1 MIVLMGLLVGGS
13 ILWMAGQNKDGE
25 KKEAVSA
32 DETDYHTMT
41 VDGKTYRYN
50 TSRVNFLFVGV
61 DGAAESMEGQATDYH
76 TMTVDGK
83 TYRYNTSR
91 VNFLFVG
98 VDGAAESMEGQADVI
113 FLVSCDRASETMDI
127 FSFSRDSMVPI
138 KVFDAAGNALG
149 WERQHLG
156 LAYSYGDDPQQGC
169 LLTADAVSRCMNGI
183 PIIYYT
189 AANLSS
195 ITEFQNLVGE
205 LTVTVPV
212 PDLADLGEEYEKG
225 KELTLDASNYTA
237 ANLSSITEFQNL
249 VGELTVTVPVPD
261 LADLGEEYEKGK
273 ELTLDASNVEVF
285 LRSRDTETAYSNS
298 SRMER
303 QRVYVEAYVA
313 KLKQQLEEDFQQM
326 VEKILALSQKV
337 ATNVSLDEISPFS
350 EMFLT
355 YSFSEENYHVVPGT
369 NQEGMFHDEYIV
381 DEEALQTLLLDTF
394 YIEETE

>member
-32 DETDYHTMT
+32 DE
-41 VDGKTYRYN
+41 
-50 TSRVNFLFVGV
+50 
-61 DGAAESMEGQATDYH
+61 TDYH

-169 LLTADAVSRCMNGI
+169 LLTADAVSECMNGI

-189 AANLSS
+189 AANVSS

-205 LTVTVPV
+205 LMVTVPGT
-212 PDLADLGEEYEKG
+212 DLSDLGEEYE
-225 KELTLDASNYTA
+225 
-237 ANLSSITEFQNL
+237 Q
-249 VGELTVTVPVPD
+249 
-261 LADLGEEYEKGK
+261 GK

-303 QRVYVEAYVA
+303 QQVYVEAYVA
-313 KLKQQLEEDFQQM
+313 KLKQQLEENFQQT

-369 NQEGMFHDEYIV
+369 NQKGMFHDEYIV